1 MKKAM
6 PLKELLPLLGMTVS
20 AFIFNTSEFMPIGL
34 LTDIAAAFHITEA
47 QAGMLITAYSW
58 VVTLLSLPLMI
69 LACRMDFKKLLLG
82 TVGLFGICQ
91 ILSAVSPNFTV
102 LLLSRLGVACA
113 HAIFW
118 SIASPMAVR
127 LVSEEHRSFA
137 LSMIVTGTSVAMIFG
152 LPLGRMI
159 GLTVGWRMTFAS
171 VAVVA
176 FIVLFYMSAL
186 FPKLPGSQSFTLTQ
200 LPELFKNP
208 VLMGLYGITF
218 LFATAYYTGYSY
230 IDPFLQQVAG
240 MPAGLITLALTV
252 FGVAGL
258 LGSFLFSKFYDRMR
272 YSFIQMALLGI
283 TLSLLL
289 LSPAS
294 VSSWAVIALCVL
306 WGICATAFNV
316 AFQSETIKASSEAA
330 SAVAMSIFSGIFN
343 LGIGCGTWLGGTVC
357 TYGSI
362 AWIGFAGGI
371 VGVIAVVGFCLV
383 LAPNMKRAK

>member
-6 PLKELLPLLGMTVS
+6 PLRELLPLLGMTVS

-69 LACRMDFKKLLLG
+69 LACRMDFKRLPLG
-82 TVGLFGICQ
+82 AVGLFGICQ

-102 LLLSRLGVACA
+102 LLLSRLGVAYA

-208 VLMGLYGITF
+208 VLMGALWNHLFVCHSLLYRLQLHRPFPAAGGRYARRTYHPCADSVRCSGTF
-218 LFATAYYTGYSY
+218 GKF
-230 IDPFLQQVAG
+230 PFL
-240 MPAGLITLALTV
+240 
-252 FGVAGL
+252 
-258 LGSFLFSKFYDRMR
+258 
-272 YSFIQMALLGI
+272 
-283 TLSLLL
+283 
-289 LSPAS
+289 
-294 VSSWAVIALCVL
+294 
-306 WGICATAFNV
+306 
-316 AFQSETIKASSEAA
+316 
-330 SAVAMSIFSGIFN
+330 
-343 LGIGCGTWLGGTVC
+343 
-357 TYGSI
+357 
-362 AWIGFAGGI
+362 
-371 VGVIAVVGFCLV
+371 
-383 LAPNMKRAK
+383 